1 MQLDSTLDP
10 SRMVAHIFD
19 NWLNEVDHSFKIL
32 IMVEVIAVIW
42 WL

>member
-10 SRMVAHIFD
+10 SLSIGHIFD

-32 IMVEVIAVIW
+32 IMVEVIVVI
-42 WL
+42 